1 MQTPVTFVNWLEG
14 FLDGCG
20 NTPTQ
25 KQMKEIR
32 KRLSEISQNHV
43 MVPNNQMVPMW
54 ETNPLTIALEQPL
67 SPNFGK
73 NEQVNEEFLQA
84 IEESK
89 NASTMEELFS

>member
-20 NTPTQ
+20 NTPTP

-32 KRLSEISQNHV
+32 KRLSEISQT
-43 MVPNNQMVPMW
+43 QAMVPMW
-54 ETNPLTIALEQPL
+54 ETNPMTIALEQPL

>member
-1 MQTPVTFVNWLEG
+1 MQNQTMFVNWLEG

-20 NTPTQ
+20 NTPNA

-32 KRLSEISQNHV
+32 KRLSEISKTQA
-43 MVPNNQMVPMW
+43 MIPMW
-54 ETNPLTIALEQPL
+54 ETNPMVGTISLEQPL
-67 SPNFGK
+67 SSNFAK

-89 NASTMEELFS
+89 NASTMEELFQD

>member
-1 MQTPVTFVNWLEG
+1 MQNPVTFVNWLEG

-20 NTPTQ
+20 NSPSP

-32 KRLSEISQNHV
+32 KRLSEISQL
-43 MVPNNQMVPMW
+43 QTAVPMW
-54 ETNPLTIALEQPL
+54 ETNPISTISLEQPL

-89 NASTMEELFS
+89 NASTMEELLQD

>member
-1 MQTPVTFVNWLEG
+1 M
-14 FLDGCG
+14 
-20 NTPTQ
+20 
-25 KQMKEIR
+25 
-32 KRLSEISQNHV
+32 
-43 MVPNNQMVPMW
+43 
-54 ETNPLTIALEQPL
+54 TIALEQPL

>member
-1 MQTPVTFVNWLEG
+1 MQNPVTFVNWLEG

-20 NTPTQ
+20 NTPTP

-32 KRLSEISQNHV
+32 KRLSEISQT
-43 MVPNNQMVPMW
+43 QAMVPMW
-54 ETNPLTIALEQPL
+54 ETHPMTIGLEQPL

-73 NEQVNEEFLQA
+73 NEQANEEFLQA

-89 NASTMEELFS
+89 NASTMEELNS

>member
-1 MQTPVTFVNWLEG
+1 MQNPVTFVNWLEG

-20 NTPTQ
+20 NTPSP

-32 KRLSEISQNHV
+32 KRLSEISKTQA
-43 MVPNNQMVPMW
+43 MVPMW
-54 ETNPLTIALEQPL
+54 DTNPMVGTISLEQQL

-89 NASTMEELFS
+89 NASTMEELFQD